1 MLPPGGNFTEIGPGS
16 INDNGDIAFVGFVS
30 APGRSGIFLW
40 SASTQTVGAI
50 AQDGDPAPGG
60 GTLQFLNVQEFDYV
74 PAINNAG
81 QVAFGANVVN
91 VLNPAE
97 GVFLFSG
104 GTLSF
109 VARPDS
115 AAPGGGTFFDAFSPS
130 LNANGEVAFVGDTT
144 LTSGVYFF
152 SGGTTSIVAVIGDP
166 APGGGN
172 FTFPG
177 VFAIGINN
185 QGEVVFDGLLSTG
198 SIGVFLATPQPGPAA
213 TTYQQRGRLPSA
225 NDDGAGRTLDPGTFW
240 NQRKRLP

>member
-1 MLPPGGNFTEIGPGS
+1 LNF
-16 INDNGDIAFVGFVS
+16 
-30 APGRSGIFLW
+30 
-40 SASTQTVGAI
+40 
-50 AQDGDPAPGG
+50 
-60 GTLQFLNVQEFDYV
+60 QEFDYV
-74 PAINNAG
+74 PSINNAG

-115 AAPGGGTFFDAFSPS
+115 AAPGGATFFDAFSPS

-152 SGGTTSIVAVIGDP
+152 SGGTTSNVAVVGDP
-166 APGGGN
+166 VPGGGN

-185 QGEVVFDGLLSTG
+185 QGKVVFDGLLSTG